1 LNALYKKQTETV
13 LGRETDL
20 AVSSLS
26 FEEYKE
32 ITRRRHPDAYVA

>member
-1 LNALYKKQTETV
+1 MRYIRNKHRLFWAEKH
-13 LGRETDL
+13 L
-20 AVSSLS
+20 AVSPLS